1 MPGAD
6 RSAPEGL
13 ELLRIDR
20 FPAPHGFTTRRGGVS
35 RGPYASLN
43 LGLSVG
49 DAREAVEENRR
60 RALRAFGA
68 DPDRTA
74 RVSQVHGA
82 AVAEARQATPDLE
95 ADALVSDDPGWTLA
109 ISMAD
114 CVPVLLVDPTRGAVA
129 GAHAGWRGLAAGAL
143 GATVAAL
150 RERYGSPP
158 GELWAAIG
166 PHVSAPRYQV
176 GPEVAE
182 ALRAAGLSD
191 DHARPD
197 PAEAGRF
204 RLSLGGAASE
214 ALVRAGVPA
223 ERVLDGGWCTASEP
237 ERFYSHRRDGG
248 RTGRHWA
255 LLRAPWPA
263 EGRPA

>member
-1 MPGAD
+1 VPVSD
-6 RSAPEGL
+6 RSAPERA
-13 ELLRIDR
+13 ELLRIER
-20 FPAPHGFTTRRGGVS
+20 FPAPHAFTTRRGGVS
-35 RGPYASLN
+35 RDPFASLN

-68 DPDRTA
+68 DPERTA

-82 AVAEARQATPDLE
+82 AVVEAREARPDLE

-129 GAHAGWRGLAAGAL
+129 GAHAGWRGLAAGVL
-143 GATVAAL
+143 GATVATL
-150 RERYGSPP
+150 RDRYGSPP

-166 PHVSAPRYQV
+166 PHVSGPRYQV
-176 GPEVAE
+176 GPEVVD
-182 ALRAAGLSD
+182 ALRAAGLSG

-197 PAEAGRF
+197 PSEAGRF
-204 RLSLGGAASE
+204 RLSLGGAARE
-214 ALVRAGVPA
+214 ALVRAGVPGG
-223 ERVLDGGWCTASEP
+223 RVLDGGWCTASEP
-237 ERFYSHRRDGG
+237 DRFYSHRRDGR

-255 LLRAPWPA
+255 LLRAPDPREA
-263 EGRPA
+263 RPA

>member
-1 MPGAD
+1 MPGSD
-6 RSAPEGL
+6 RIAPARL
-13 ELLRIDR
+13 ELLRIDG
-20 FPAPHGFTTRRGGVS
+20 FPAPHAFTTRRGGVS
-35 RGPYASLN
+35 RGPFASLN
-43 LGLSVG
+43 LGLSVA
-49 DAREAVEENRR
+49 DEREAVEENRR

-68 DPDRTA
+68 DPRRTA

-82 AVAEARQATPDLE
+82 RVAEAREATPDLE

-109 ISMAD
+109 IQVAD

-129 GAHAGWRGLAAGAL
+129 GAHAGWRGLAAGVL

-150 RERYGSPP
+150 HQRFGSRP

-166 PHVSAPRYQV
+166 PHVSGPRYQV
-176 GPEVAE
+176 GPEVVE

-197 PAEAGRF
+197 PAQAGRF
-204 RLSLGGAASE
+204 RLSLGGAAAE
-214 ALVRAGVPA
+214 ALVREGVPA
-223 ERVLDGGWCTASEP
+223 ERVSDGGWCTASDP

-255 LLRAPWPA
+255 LLRAPGPG